1 LAIYAS
7 GITVELRE
15 ILLRDKPDHMLQL
28 SSKGTVPVLQ
38 LTNSKVIDESIDI
51 FFWALEENDPYAWLA
66 IDNHQLVGLVEHND
80 GEFKY
85 WLDRYKYSVG
95 YPEFSAEYYRGKAES
110 FIVEL
115 EQRLLNNQ
123 YLLGCK
129 LSAADMMI
137 LPFVRQ
143 FAFVDKAWFDNAPY
157 PKVRAW
163 LAEFLKS
170 EIFLAVMVK
179 YLPWQVGD
187 EVVLFG

>member
-1 LAIYAS
+1 
-7 GITVELRE
+7 
-15 ILLRDKPDHMLQL
+15 
-28 SSKGTVPVLQ
+28 
-38 LTNSKVIDESIDI
+38 
-51 FFWALEENDPYAWLA
+51 
-66 IDNHQLVGLVEHND
+66 
-80 GEFKY
+80 
-85 WLDRYKYSVG
+85 
-95 YPEFSAEYYRGKAES
+95 
-110 FIVEL
+110 
-115 EQRLLNNQ
+115 
-123 YLLGCK
+123 
-129 LSAADMMI
+129 MI